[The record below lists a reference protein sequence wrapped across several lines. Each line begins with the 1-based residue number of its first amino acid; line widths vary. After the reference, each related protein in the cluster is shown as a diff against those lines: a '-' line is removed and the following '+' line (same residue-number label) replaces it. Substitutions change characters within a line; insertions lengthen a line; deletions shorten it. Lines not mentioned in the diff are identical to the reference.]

1 MYRFVSVA
9 GIFGLLLIAWL
20 LSEDKKRVPWR
31 VIGWGIG
38 LQVLFALFI
47 LKTPV
52 GLAVFDATRLFVNR
66 ILDFTVAG
74 ASFVFGSLA
83 LNPNNPEHL
92 RYGQPMGFFFF
103 FGALPTIIFFAS
115 LMSILYHLGIMQKV
129 VQGVAWVMVR
139 TMGTSGA
146 ESLNAA
152 ANIFVGQTEAP
163 LVVKPY
169 LAQMTKSEIMA
180 VMAAGFATIAS
191 GVFAVYASMGVDAGH
206 LLAASV
212 MSAPAAL
219 VMAKIMCPETEE
231 PLTKGTVRLKV
242 ERTTVNIID
251 AAATGAADGMR
262 LMLNVGAM
270 LIAFLGL
277 LAMVNYVLGALD
289 RFVMQTLLQRPPIGL
304 NLDMV
309 LGWLFTPLAA
319 LLGFEWRD
327 VPKMAAI
334 LGTQIAANEF
344 VAYTKLVALKDVI
357 SPRSFTLA
365 TYALCGFANFGS
377 IAIQLGGIGAMVPE
391 RRQDLAKLGLRA
403 MVAGALGCYLVA
415 TIAGVLISDREAEW
429 RYLVEL
435 RQRAERVQ
443 VLVQPRRIALKFA
456 QSGDPEEQKVAR
468 EVLTKL
474 RQRAEQLWRETDA
487 KAKVLLTQ
495 GKRDE
500 AFRLYDELARTIAFP
515 EWAEKARQAAKA
527 ITHPNP

>member
-1 MYRFVSVA
+1 
-9 GIFGLLLIAWL
+9 
-20 LSEDKKRVPWR
+20 
-31 VIGWGIG
+31 
-38 LQVLFALFI
+38 
-47 LKTPV
+47 
-52 GLAVFDATRLFVNR
+52 
-66 ILDFTVAG
+66 
-74 ASFVFGSLA
+74 
-83 LNPNNPEHL
+83 
-92 RYGQPMGFFFF
+92 
-103 FGALPTIIFFAS
+103 
-115 LMSILYHLGIMQKV
+115 
-129 VQGVAWVMVR
+129 
-139 TMGTSGA
+139 
-146 ESLNAA
+146 
-152 ANIFVGQTEAP
+152 
-163 LVVKPY
+163 
-169 LAQMTKSEIMA
+169 
-180 VMAAGFATIAS
+180 
-191 GVFAVYASMGVDAGH
+191 
-206 LLAASV
+206 
-212 MSAPAAL
+212 
-219 VMAKIMCPETEE
+219 
-231 PLTKGTVRLKV
+231 
-242 ERTTVNIID
+242 
-251 AAATGAADGMR
+251 MR

-415 TIAGVLISDREAEW
+415 TIAGVLVSDREAEW

-456 QSGDPEEQKVAR
+456 QSGDPEERKVAR